1 MIHYQQTFGARAVN
15 SLIVGF
21 SREIRQILVQNN
33 QVNVNKLWGVNYL
46 PTVPRDFGYPGISI
60 TDYSRVGDV
69 ASLPIDRHDNTY
81 QLVDN
86 FSLIRGA
93 HSLKA
98 GVEARIL
105 QLNAYIEIYSRG
117 QINFTGAMTGSGI
130 GDLLVGLPTLG
141 IQSQYTGPQTL
152 RGKSWSG
159 YFQDDWKVTR
169 NLTLNLG
176 VRYEYDTPPTDPT
189 NRMATFDF
197 KDGIT
202 EPVGT
207 NGLSRSGTRPA
218 PHNFAPRVG
227 FAWSPLKNTVV
238 RGGYGLYYDAGMFV
252 VNSSL
257 YFNPP
262 FFTVSVFFPQASL
275 ITLNNPF
282 DTSNGYVP
290 PAQLSF
296 VSPNFVPSY
305 TQHWNLD
312 IQREVGHLG
321 VFSAAYAAAKGT
333 HLPRSLDIN
342 QPLLPGPAD
351 IATRSPYPAYSN
363 ILMTESGGNSEYQS
377 LQMSFNRR
385 MAHGVSVLAA
395 YTISKSIDD
404 TSAFLPTTP
413 DQNFPQ
419 DSHNYRLERGLSS
432 YDIPHRATIALV
444 YQIPGASR
452 WTRGFE
458 FSGIVTAQSGQPF
471 TPMLSS
477 DNSNTGNSGGN
488 FGVDRPNVVHK
499 PSLAN
504 PSPQE
509 WFDVTAFAIPP
520 QYTWGNAGRNI
531 LRGPG
536 LFTTDFSLRRGFALT
551 ERLRLV
557 GEVQAFNT
565 LNRANFDLP
574 QAFADQ
580 PATFGKILS
589 AKDPRQIQM
598 ALRLQF

>member
-1 MIHYQQTFGARAVN
+1 MHDSIRPKWLTRSSRARLLAAAV
-15 SLIVGF
+15 LMGG
-21 SREIRQILVQNN
+21 ILVA
-33 QVNVNKLWGVNYL
+33 GSSTSSASSAASAG
-46 PTVPRDFGYPGISI
+46 PAATAGSSTATGEVPRDFGYPGISI

-238 RGGYGLYYDAGMFV
+238 RGGR
-252 VNSSL
+252 SEEH
-257 YFNPP
+257 
-262 FFTVSVFFPQASL
+262 
-275 ITLNNPF
+275 
-282 DTSNGYVP
+282 TSEL
-290 PAQLSF
+290 Q
-296 VSPNFVPSY
+296 SP
-305 TQHWNLD
+305 
-312 IQREVGHLG
+312 
-321 VFSAAYAAAKGT
+321 
-333 HLPRSLDIN
+333 
-342 QPLLPGPAD
+342 
-351 IATRSPYPAYSN
+351 
-363 ILMTESGGNSEYQS
+363 
-377 LQMSFNRR
+377 
-385 MAHGVSVLAA
+385 
-395 YTISKSIDD
+395 
-404 TSAFLPTTP
+404 
-413 DQNFPQ
+413 
-419 DSHNYRLERGLSS
+419 
-432 YDIPHRATIALV
+432 
-444 YQIPGASR
+444 
-452 WTRGFE
+452 
-458 FSGIVTAQSGQPF
+458 
-471 TPMLSS
+471 
-477 DNSNTGNSGGN
+477 
-488 FGVDRPNVVHK
+488 
-499 PSLAN
+499 
-504 PSPQE
+504 
-509 WFDVTAFAIPP
+509 
-520 QYTWGNAGRNI
+520 
-531 LRGPG
+531 
-536 LFTTDFSLRRGFALT
+536 
-551 ERLRLV
+551 
-557 GEVQAFNT
+557 
-565 LNRANFDLP
+565 
-574 QAFADQ
+574 
-580 PATFGKILS
+580 
-589 AKDPRQIQM
+589 
-598 ALRLQF
+598 